1 VAGEVAL
8 VTEVLASYR
17 QFREKS
23 KQKMGKKITHKS
35 NKLSEDKENV
45 PYYVNRQKNR
55 SKSKHHKKEND
66 QRSEKYK
73 SRSRSKLEK
82 ERSKDKVKLTYS
94 KLDREKSRD
103 APQLKSKESIVLKA
117 KHKKSSSTK
126 SIHPQRDDHPLQPHP
141 NPQPQPQPQSQS
153 QLQKKTVKFSKSR
166 TSKRSEKSQLN
177 SKLIP
182 SCTLEADFCS
192 KSTYWLKA
200 NPLAKTDKKSTN
212 SSIRMKLR

>member
-1 VAGEVAL
+1 MQVEEVAGEVAL
-8 VTEVLASYR
+8 ITEVLASYR

-23 KQKMGKKITHKS
+23 KQKGKKATHKS
-35 NKLSEDKENV
+35 NKHSEDKENV

-55 SKSKHHKKEND
+55 SKSKHPKGEQE
-66 QRSEKYK
+66 QRTQKYK
-73 SRSRSKLEK
+73 SRSRSKLDK
-82 ERSKDKVKLTYS
+82 ERSRSKLEMGTCRDKIKLTSS
-94 KLDREKSRD
+94 KLDKSKE
-103 APQLKSKESIVLKA
+103 AHPLKSKESIVLKV
-117 KHKKSSSTK
+117 KHKKSSSAK
-126 SIHPQRDDHPLQPHP
+126 SIHPFKEEPQPHP
-141 NPQPQPQPQSQS
+141 QI
-153 QLQKKTVKFSKSR
+153 QKKTIKFSKSR

-182 SCTLEADFCS
+182 SCNLDDNFTS